1 MTNSSLNISPILTD
15 NNTQRLNYIPGR
27 TLSEQEFDLM
37 QIYVDERCEDLLVG
51 RTPGIVQGLDLV
63 LPQADETT
71 TAVEALN
78 EKAIQINAGV
88 AVSFSGK
95 AITNRLPIRF
105 YWQDLKDQ
113 YLAEKT
119 LLDKIKDD
127 VYFLTLRRKNIIM
140 EEAIKQDPNTR
151 TELNPLRDTRIE
163 TLAQVNLQ
171 EIKLLS
177 SVLQK
182 SRQSIAAAVL
192 QKLIETQL
200 FAENPDEVKLA
211 LVKITDEN
219 IEWIDNL
226 AGRFL
231 AREKSVY
238 FTLMDYWHAI
248 LNSRNPF
255 RLDDS
260 QAVLSPTTR
269 LADLFDINC
278 LPAAGKFPSSL
289 LSDLA
294 GKPVITSNRDTGQW
308 ARPSLAFSPSGLQI
322 EMLPIPE
329 NAVQGILQNEISRGV
344 IDLKPGTQDRLRIL
358 VAVKQDDY
366 HPKLMDLPEIDL
378 KLIKDYLVPKQKE
391 AVAAHNEWESAY
403 YKLYGKLRS
412 HIDVSNDDSK
422 KKTLEKYSSI
432 YLTYIPENAF
442 SKIPKVGTPIT
453 AAAIDSATRKLL
465 GIPITDTAPVDNV
478 HVALRSISQN
488 KQGRPFSLVEKYI
501 QDEVI
506 ATGDQP
512 SIHNDASGKYDE
524 LFDTQSDIEILE
536 SLILKTNQLI
546 DEVRDYLSLQR
557 QQLDSMTVGFSSIAG
572 GIPGDGSGLKLM
584 RWSDNLTLTNKLK
597 LTGD

>member
-1 MTNSSLNISPILTD
+1 MTNSSINISRILAD

-37 QIYVDERCEDLLVG
+37 QVYVDERCEDLLVG

-63 LPQADETT
+63 LPQADENT

-119 LLDKIKDD
+119 LLDKVKNG
-127 VYFLTLRRKNIIM
+127 VYFLTLRRKQIIM
-140 EEAIKQDPNTR
+140 EEAVKQDPNTR

-171 EIKLLS
+171 EVKLLT

-182 SRQSIAAAVL
+182 SRQSIAVTVL
-192 QKLIETQL
+192 QKMIETQL

-211 LVKITDEN
+211 LVKITNEK

-231 AREKSVY
+231 ARDNSVY
-238 FTLMDYWHAI
+238 FTLVDYWHAI

-255 RLDDS
+255 RLDER
-260 QAVLSPTTR
+260 QAVLLPTTR
-269 LADLFDINC
+269 LADLFDVNC

-289 LSDLA
+289 LIDLA
-294 GKPVITSNRDTGQW
+294 GKPVMDGDEDTGKW
-308 ARPSLAFSPSGLQI
+308 ARPNLAFSPSGLQI

-366 HPKLMDLPEIDL
+366 YPKLMDLPEIDL

-391 AVAAHNEWESAY
+391 AATAFEIWEKAFIE
-403 YKLYGKLRS
+403 LYGGLTR
-412 HIDVSNDDSK
+412 HIRLSTDETK
-422 KKTLEKYSSI
+422 KVTIEKFSSI
-432 YLTYIPENAF
+432 YLVDIS
-442 SKIPKVGTPIT
+442 SKILSGVSDENK
-453 AAAIDSATRKLL
+453 KLL
-465 GIPITDTAPVDNV
+465 GIPKSSVSKPALV
-478 HVALRSISQN
+478 HAALNSIADE
-488 KQGRPFSLVEKYI
+488 KKFRPFSLVKKII
-501 QDEVI
+501 QDENI
-506 ATGDQP
+506 PNGRDAANLTDSSGLIDQRFDL
-512 SIHNDASGKYDE
+512 IDDIDA
-524 LFDTQSDIEILE
+524 LE
-536 SLILKTNQLI
+536 DLILKTNELI
-546 DEVRDYLSLQR
+546 DELRDYLSLQR

-572 GIPGDGSGLKLM
+572 GIPGDGTGLKLM
-584 RWSDNLTLTNKLK
+584 RWSDKLTLINKPIISS
-597 LTGD
+597 GG

>member
-1 MTNSSLNISPILTD
+1 MTNSSIYISPILAD

-37 QIYVDERCEDLLVG
+37 QVYVDERCEDLLVG

-63 LPQADETT
+63 LPQADKTT

-78 EKAIQINAGV
+78 TRAIQINAGV

-119 LLDKIKDD
+119 LLEKVKNG

-140 EEAIKQDPNTR
+140 EEAVKQDPNTR

-171 EIKLLS
+171 EIRLPT

-182 SRQSIAAAVL
+182 SRQSIAVSVL
-192 QKLIETQL
+192 QKIIEETL
-200 FAENPDEVKLA
+200 FTENPDEIKLA
-211 LVKITDEN
+211 MVKITDEE

-231 AREKSVY
+231 ARENSVY

-255 RLDDS
+255 RLDDR
-260 QAVLSPTTR
+260 QVVLSPTTR
-269 LADLFDINC
+269 LADLFDVNC

-294 GKPVITSNRDTGQW
+294 GKPVLASSRDTGQW
-308 ARPSLAFSPSGLQI
+308 ARPNLAFSPSGLQI

-329 NAVQGILQNEISRGV
+329 NAIQGILQNEISRGV

-391 AVAAHNEWESAY
+391 AVIAHELWEKAFIE
-403 YKLYGKLRS
+403 LYGGLTR
-412 HIDVSNDDSK
+412 HIRLTNGDDK
-422 KKTLEKYSSI
+422 KITIEKFSSI
-432 YLTYIPENAF
+432 YLTDI
-442 SKIPKVGTPIT
+442 SKIILSGVSDENK
-453 AAAIDSATRKLL
+453 KLL
-465 GIPITDTAPVDNV
+465 GIPKKSVPEPRLVPE
-478 HVALRSISQN
+478 ALDDIANGKLS
-488 KQGRPFSLVEKYI
+488 RPFSLVANIIEEEEI
-501 QDEVI
+501 PD
-506 ATGDQP
+506 GD
-512 SIHNDASGKYDE
+512 SVVNLADSSGKFDE
-524 LFDTQSDIEILE
+524 RFDVMDDIDTLE
-536 SLILKTNQLI
+536 DLILKTNQLI
-546 DEVRDYLSLQR
+546 DELRDYLSLQR
-557 QQLDSMTVGFSSIAG
+557 QQLDSITVGFSSIAG

-584 RWSDNLTLTNKLK
+584 RWSDKLTLTNKLITK
-597 LTGD
+597 PGA

>member
-1 MTNSSLNISPILTD
+1 MNNSSLNISPILAD

-37 QIYVDERCEDLLVG
+37 QVYVDERCEDLLVG

-63 LPQADETT
+63 LPQADETI
-71 TAVEALN
+71 TATEALN

-119 LLDKIKDD
+119 LLGKIKDG

-171 EIKLLS
+171 EIKLLN

-182 SRQSIAAAVL
+182 SRQSIAVTVL
-192 QKLIETQL
+192 QKLIETHL

-211 LVKITDEN
+211 LVKITDQK

-226 AGRFL
+226 AGRFM
-231 AREKSVY
+231 ARDNSVY
-238 FTLMDYWHAI
+238 FALMDYWHAI
-248 LNSRNPF
+248 LGSKDLF
-255 RLDDS
+255 RLDGRK
-260 QAVLSPTTR
+260 AELSSASR
-269 LADLFDINC
+269 LADLLDIGC
-278 LPAAGKFPSSL
+278 LPAAGKFSSLL

-294 GKPVITSNRDTGQW
+294 GKPELSGEDDTGLW
-308 ARPSLAFSPSGLQI
+308 VRPNLEFNPGGLQI

-344 IDLKPGTQDRLRIL
+344 IDLTPGTQDRLRIL

-366 HPKLMDLPEIDL
+366 HPKLMDLPEIDID
-378 KLIKDYLVPKQKE
+378 LIKGYLLEKQQQ
-391 AVAAHNEWESAY
+391 AVDAYQKWESAY
-403 YKLYGKLRS
+403 YDLYGGLRKDVKL
-412 HIDVSNDDSK
+412 DSDENR
-422 KKTLEKYSSI
+422 KKTLENYSSI
-432 YLTYIPENAF
+432 YLTQVTEKAF
-442 SKIPKVGTPIT
+442 SRI
-453 AAAIDSATRKLL
+453 AANGSNPEVPAISNENKKLL
-465 GIPITDTAPVDNV
+465 GIPLQYVSPPKT
-478 HVALRSISQN
+478 
-488 KQGRPFSLVEKYI
+488 
-501 QDEVI
+501 
-506 ATGDQP
+506 
-512 SIHNDASGKYDE
+512 IHNALDDLVVGKKSRPYSLIGFYKTKYSIDPGASITPESDRDGKVHQR
-524 LFDTQSDIEILE
+524 FAVKKEILE
-536 SLILKTNQLI
+536 LEELATKTNMLI
-546 DEVRDYLSLQR
+546 DDVRDYLSSYR
-557 QQLDSMTVGFSSIAG
+557 QKLDSITLSFSSLAG
-572 GIPGDGSGLKLM
+572 GIPGDGTGLKLM
-584 RWSDNLTLTNKLK
+584 RWSDKLVYK
-597 LTGD
+597 PKSTT